1 MTKSVFSPAYKS
13 LLETLVA
20 IRKEQ
25 RVSQVELARRL
36 GRTQQF
42 VSNYETGVRRLDVV
56 EFYEVMTALEVDP
69 VDSFRKTVAGFKDH
83 NG

>member
-20 IRKEQ
+20 IRKE
-25 RVSQVELARRL
+25 RGVSQVELARRL

-42 VSNYETGVRRLDVV
+42 VSNYEIGIRRLDVV
-56 EFYEVMTALEVDP
+56 EFYEVMEALEEEP
-69 VDSFRKTVAGFKDH
+69 VAAFGKVVEGFRRSA
-83 NG
+83 